1 MKGAKMDYDWTE
13 VKLLY
18 ITSNKS
24 IREVAEHFG
33 IPEATVRS
41 RAQKEKW
48 SEGRSEHRQNVIE
61 KASKKIANSAAKRL
75 AKEYRVATKLTGI
88 LQKAL
93 KDDNQFCRYIVTE
106 GYDGE
111 LQTKEK
117 IFEKI
122 DMQALSAAAKVLKQ
136 TVDIKRT
143 IGGYLND
150 AEQESADI
158 ALRKLELE
166 EKRGGFNTDDE
177 GGGVIELPTR
187 ITDEQ
192 TEPEGRKEE
201 GHDE

>member
-1 MKGAKMDYDWTE
+1 MDYDWTE

-150 AEQESADI
+150 AEQQSADI

-166 EKRGGFNTDDE
+166 EKRGGFNTGDE

-192 TEPEGRKEE
+192 TEPEKRKEE